1 MSDELRNGIVEEAK
15 TWLGTKFHHEA
26 RLKGVG
32 VDCGNLLAA
41 VFEAVGLLEP
51 MKIEHYPPDF
61 MLHRSEEWY
70 LQRVTEHAAEVDY
83 GRSLPMPGDVALF
96 RFGRVYSHGGI
107 VVDWPL
113 IIHASAQDRI
123 VAWGRTDQD
132 PLKSKR
138 MKVFRHKAL
147 SDG

>member
-1 MSDELRNGIVEEAK
+1 MSDELRQRIVEEAQK
-15 TWLGTKFHHEA
+15 WVGTPFHHEA
-26 RLKGVG
+26 RLRGVG

-41 VFEAVGLLEP
+41 VFEAVGLLQP

-70 LQRVTEHAAEVDY
+70 LSVVTEFAAEVDIA
-83 GRSLPMPGDVALF
+83 RSLPMPGDVALF

-107 VVDWPL
+107 VVNWPL

-123 VAWGRTDQD
+123 VGWGRADQN
-132 PLKSKR
+132 PLKSKP
-138 MKVFRHKAL
+138 MKVFRHRAL
-147 SDG
+147 T